1 MINSHFECNHREENP
16 RVASVLSLSWLPK
29 FMLHDADLLEYV
41 TFPLKFRQCPSLIS
55 TNFMLSVVTMESI
68 TKTIIWSIMVCAY
81 YHAST
86 IWCHLVALWLFWCYE
101 SMPRYSCN
109 GKVMYWCLLR
119 MYPWHWQWSIVFV
132 LHLYVVR
139 HFFFIWHYLLFPCSE
154 IIPLFCIF
162 LFLPSC
168 TILSELGDILINV
181 NISTLSTSHRRF
193 C

>member
-1 MINSHFECNHREENP
+1 MYSHERSTSKAFMINSHFECDHREENP
-16 RVASVLSLSWLPK
+16 RVASVLSSARCWFIGLC
-29 FMLHDADLLEYV
+29 H
-41 TFPLKFRQCPSLIS
+41 FPSQIS
-55 TNFMLSVVTMESI
+55 SVSFTDIYQFHVICGYMESI

-139 HFFFIWHYLLFPCSE
+139 HFFFMWHYLLFPCSE

-168 TILSELGDILINV
+168 TILS
-181 NISTLSTSHRRF
+181 
-193 C
+193 